1 MRQVLDVI
9 RQGFSLKISLFW
21 DIKWY
26 GFESRKVKGFLHS
39 QNQNLGLGERLIL
52 EKTDGCWKPLRTSPL
67 WHDLGEVCI
76 DVYVCL
82 YKNQW
87 ASYPRGSNTRIPG
100 PLWHGMSAVQGN
112 TWRTGLPLS
121 GLHTELAATGPHHWS
136 IIVQWTTRPA
146 QAPEFP
152 NVSDSMPPAQ
162 HQVKLPRG

>member
-1 MRQVLDVI
+1 MKQVLDVI

-21 DIKWY
+21 DTKWY

-39 QNQNLGLGERLIL
+39 QNQDLGLGESLIL
-52 EKTDGCWKPLRTSPL
+52 ERTDGCWKPLRISPL
-67 WHDLGEVCI
+67 WHALGEVCV

-112 TWRTGLPLS
+112 TWRAGLPLQDFTQS
-121 GLHTELAATGPHHWS
+121 WQP
-136 IIVQWTTRPA
+136 
-146 QAPEFP
+146 QAPTTETSLFSGQQDQPRPLNFP
-152 NVSDSMPPAQ
+152 VSVTAC
-162 HQVKLPRG
+162 HLLNTR